1 MTPAELPVSPPDITA
16 ILTSLGVF
24 SLAIAAVVGGIYK
37 GIKEVKKG
45 GAETEGE
52 TKTAV
57 LIETASARQLSE
69 SNLLIVETHRELIS
83 VIRSFERK
91 ADNLIEALRDNREM
105 ARSQIEEQHRLRA
118 ATVDL
123 VEMLRRVR

>member
-1 MTPAELPVSPPDITA
+1 MTLPVSSPPDITA

-45 GAETEGE
+45 GADTG
-52 TKTAV
+52 
-57 LIETASARQLSE
+57 SE
-69 SNLLIVETHRELIS
+69 LKGGVIVETLTLRDLSASNRLLAETNIEIRDLLRQLCRTGDNVVDALKDHREI
-83 VIRSFERK
+83 I
-91 ADNLIEALRDNREM
+91 
-105 ARSQIEEQHRLRA
+105 RSQIEEQHRLRA

-123 VEMLRRVR
+123 LEQMRRRT

>member
-1 MTPAELPVSPPDITA
+1 MAALSSASPPDISA

-45 GAETEGE
+45 GADTG
-52 TKTAV
+52 
-57 LIETASARQLSE
+57 SE
-69 SNLLIVETHRELIS
+69 LKGGVIVETLTLRDLSDSNRLLAETNIEIRDLLRQLVRKGDDLVEALKDHRE
-83 VIRSFERK
+83 
-91 ADNLIEALRDNREM
+91 M
-105 ARSQIEEQHRLRA
+105 TRSQIEEQHRLRA

-123 VEMLRRVR
+123 VEQMRRVSL

>member
-1 MTPAELPVSPPDITA
+1 VTPALPASPPDITA

-45 GAETEGE
+45 GADTGTEV
-52 TKTAV
+52 KSAV
-57 LIETASARQLSE
+57 LVEAVTLRALSDSNVQLHAVNRE
-69 SNLLIVETHRELIS
+69 IVDLLRALDHR
-83 VIRSFERK
+83 
-91 ADNLIEALRDNREM
+91 AAQLIEALQDHR
-105 ARSQIEEQHRLRA
+105 AITRSQIEEQHRLRA

-123 VEMLRRVR
+123 LEIMRRRQ